1 MWLLTELKK
10 RKKEDKPAVICR
22 ERCLTYRQLW
32 EQSEQIAQKMLGDLQ
47 TKAPILIYGN
57 KNNEIIPV
65 MVAALKTGRAYV
77 PVDVTFPV
85 ERLSRIQK
93 ITEAEM
99 VFNFSHADL
108 GELSKDCLVIQENDY
123 AEIIA
128 DTVSGE
134 VPEDQWVQGEDNCY
148 ILFTSGS
155 TGDPKGV
162 QITKNNILNFVGWF
176 SGYAA
181 VPEGAAVLNQ
191 VSYSFDVSVI

>member
-1 MWLLTELKK
+1 
-10 RKKEDKPAVICR
+10 
-22 ERCLTYRQLW
+22 
-32 EQSEQIAQKMLGDLQ
+32 MLGDLQ

-134 VPEDQWVQGEDNCY
+134 VPEDQWVQGNY
-148 ILFTSGS
+148 FFLLPPPQKGN
-155 TGDPKGV
+155 PKGLYFFFLPPSRGFRGSNH
-162 QITKNNILNFVGWF
+162 QK
-176 SGYAA
+176 
-181 VPEGAAVLNQ
+181 
-191 VSYSFDVSVI
+191 

>member
-134 VPEDQWVQGEDNCY
+134 VPEDQWVQGK
-148 ILFTSGS
+148 ITVTFSSPPAARGIPRGFKS
-155 TGDPKGV
+155 PK
-162 QITKNNILNFVGWF
+162 ITF
-176 SGYAA
+176 
-181 VPEGAAVLNQ
+181 
-191 VSYSFDVSVI
+191 